1 MKPISRLRVLY
12 LRLRLRWTERAR
24 QGLQQQMHIDTLTL
38 AHWSAHA
45 SYLRRCIEREAA

>member
-1 MKPISRLRVLY
+1 MRLLSKLRVLY

-45 SYLRRCIEREAA
+45 SYLKRQIDREAA